1 MTDSSKYR
9 WPDLAEAASGILGL
23 AEGDCAISASE
34 RESSD
39 CQMTARLVVAVAEA
53 CADSGVDGDR
63 EHAEWPDVKRRT
75 LEAVRD
81 LINAELEE
89 MKS

>member
-1 MTDSSKYR
+1 MTDPSNHK
-9 WPDLAEAASGILGL
+9 WPDLAEAASHILSL
-23 AEGDCAISASE
+23 ATGDCVVSASD
-34 RESSD
+34 RDSTD
-39 CQMTARLVVAVAEA
+39 CQMTGRLVVAVAEA
-53 CADSGVDGDR
+53 CADDGVDGDR
-63 EHAEWPDVKRRT
+63 QHAEWPDVKRRT